1 MAGHRA
7 TCDLSGEGEV
17 VHPGDAEHGV
27 VPPER
32 AAGWPRAGR
41 QMPTPPPPRVLAP
54 VTADSPPSLRH
65 RPAAAPVRRRPNTC
79 LPAGPHAPG
88 RAVGRRPAGVPAAG
102 TPSTGLARPSFTT
115 PHHGRAGA
123 RPRRLRAGRPASVA
137 DTPRLPYGRY
147 FPGCGAVCVRPCAGR
162 RAGRASRMGLG
173 NRSSRSART
182 GRRAAGPG
190 GEAAQRW
197 HASCPLL
204 VGATCGN
211 AHRRRRGA
219 LQDRPDVVGGGDVL
233 RAPGG
238 DVSAAHAPSVSP
250 RGRSPRY
257 RAVRQ
262 EALLPFPP
270 EAARPSSRRAQ
281 RPRDGPPR
289 PRQPAAVTASW

>member
-32 AAGWPRAGR
+32 AAGWPHAGR

-54 VTADSPPSLRH
+54 VTADSPPSPRH

-79 LPAGPHAPG
+79 LPAFGRPAPPGPHAPG

-115 PHHGRAGA
+115 PPHGRTGA
-123 RPRRLRAGRPASVA
+123 RPLRLRAGRPASVA
-137 DTPRLPYGRY
+137 DTPRLPYGR
-147 FPGCGAVCVRPCAGR
+147 PGTSGVRGGLRPAVRVRPCAGR

-173 NRSSRSART
+173 NRSSRSAGNRSGRSART

-197 HASCPLL
+197 HASD
-204 VGATCGN
+204 ATCGN

-238 DVSAAHAPSVSP
+238 DVSAAHAPMSH
-250 RGRSPRY
+250 
-257 RAVRQ
+257 RAV
-262 EALLPFPP
+262 
-270 EAARPSSRRAQ
+270 ARR
-281 RPRDGPPR
+281 G
-289 PRQPAAVTASW
+289 TGL